1 MAPIPPAAA
10 AAAAAQTC
18 DAKAMSAK
26 WTELNELAAAAK
38 KREKKLHKVVLTAEP
53 TCSNARLQSS
63 DSWTIIIFRFFQIGG
78 ADGEA

>member
-38 KREKKLHKVVLTAEP
+38 KREKKIAQS
-53 TCSNARLQSS
+53 CSHSGANLLERSATKFGFLDHNYFSFFS
-63 DSWTIIIFRFFQIGG
+63 DRWRRR
-78 ADGEA
+78 